1 MPSVFLLLG
10 VALLLG
16 GASLGGD
23 LKVGT
28 PSPTTLP
35 ATSDSARAIGTLAA
49 NFPTLVKPVEVV
61 VAGAPTDP
69 AVAAGVQRLV
79 DALAGDTMFLP
90 ATVTNGDTVV
100 LVSAPLLA
108 DPTGEAAISA
118 VRRVRADYVPA
129 AFAGVDVRTYVGGAT
144 AGFSDAADVADHW
157 LPIVVALALGAML
170 VGLVVALRSIL
181 LPLVAV
187 LCSLLT
193 TAAAFGLTALVFH
206 DGFGAGT
213 FGLQRAEHVYV
224 WIPLMVYCTLVALT
238 IDAFLR
244 VAVAI
249 RERHLQGSGGPDA
262 VVFGM
267 GASAGAVVAGTIVL
281 LPLLVG
287 IASGRGVV
295 FQQGAFA
302 LAAGLLV
309 DVLVVRLLVVPA
321 AIALLGRHAWY
332 LPRWLEFLPEGVAG
346 GATTA
351 TWTRDWSQPR
361 SGSSFAGAGSRR

>member
-1 MPSVFLLLG
+1 MAP
-10 VALLLG
+10 AC
-16 GASLGGD
+16 AGD

-61 VAGAPTDP
+61 VAGSPTDP
-69 AVAAGVQRLV
+69 AVAEGVQRLV

-90 ATVTNGDTVV
+90 AAVTNGDTVA

-118 VRRVRADYVPA
+118 VRRVRANYVPA

-144 AGFSDAADVADHW
+144 AGFSDAADVANRW

-170 VGLVVALRSIL
+170 VLLVVALRSVLVPL
-181 LPLVAV
+181 LAV

-206 DGFGAGT
+206 RGFGAGIL
-213 FGLQRAEHVYV
+213 GLQRAEHVYV
-224 WIPLMVYCTLVALT
+224 WIPLMVYCTFVALT

-244 VAVAI
+244 VAAGI
-249 RERHLQGSGGPDA
+249 RERHLLGAAAADA

-267 GASAGAVVAGTIVL
+267 GATAGGVVAGTIVL

-287 IASGRGVV
+287 IASGRGVI

-332 LPRWLEFLPEGVAG
+332 LPRWLEFLPEGVTG
-346 GATTA
+346 GASTA
-351 TWTRDWSQPR
+351 TWRRDWSEPR
-361 SGSSFAGAGSRR
+361 SGSNFAGAGSRR